1 MITQEH
7 FERFQQ
13 YLGLIHNTVYHE
25 PETPAFHN
33 RIIDSVIAEVI
44 DPLDLP
50 KDSRILDMGCG
61 SGYFLEQ
68 MRERGF
74 DNLVGVTMDDDDIRF
89 CTEKELSVTKQDMTF
104 TDFEDGEFDFLFC
117 RQALE
122 HSPCPALTLCEF
134 NRIVKEGG
142 HIYIELPAPNQDRKH
157 EENFNHYSI
166 MGNKMWDELFKR
178 ACFRTDIYNEFK
190 FEMDDEIAPGINVH
204 QTETFY
210 VYKLTKMQTIFGT
223 K

>member
-7 FERFQQ
+7 FERFQK
-13 YLGLIHNTVYHE
+13 YLQLVHNTVYHE
-25 PETPAFHN
+25 PDTPAFHN
-33 RIIDSVIAEVI
+33 RIIDSILVEVI

-68 MRERGF
+68 MRDRGF
-74 DNLVGVTMDDDDIRF
+74 TNCVGVTMDEKDIQF
-89 CTEKELSVTKQDMTF
+89 CHEKGLTVFKQDMTF
-104 TDFEDGEFDFLFC
+104 TDFENGEFDFLFC

-142 HIYIELPAPNQDRKH
+142 QLYIELPAPDQDRKH

-166 MGNKMWDELFKR
+166 LGKRMWNQLFDR
-178 ACFRTDIYNEFK
+178 ACFHTDIFNEFK
-190 FEMDDEIAPGINVH
+190 FGLTDEIAPGINVE
-204 QTETFY
+204 QTETFF
-210 VYKLTKMQTIFGT
+210 VYKLTKTQTIFGD